1 MATIDSIVYAEM
13 AALEAEHG
21 ITLAL
26 RAALAQLR
34 RDVNQVTALC
44 VTAGLAVEGP
54 DVRPVLQALVDAK
67 IAELFSAEGE

>member
-1 MATIDSIVYAEM
+1 MTIESIVSGLIAD
-13 AALEAEHG
+13 LQAEHG
-21 ITLAL
+21 VTPAL

-67 IAELFSAEGE
+67 IAELFLAEGE